1 MVLERAELIEA
12 IVNIKKKKKKT
23 ENVTIIIK
31 I

>member
-12 IVNIKKKKKKT
+12 IVNIKKKKKKQKM
-23 ENVTIIIK
+23 TIIIK